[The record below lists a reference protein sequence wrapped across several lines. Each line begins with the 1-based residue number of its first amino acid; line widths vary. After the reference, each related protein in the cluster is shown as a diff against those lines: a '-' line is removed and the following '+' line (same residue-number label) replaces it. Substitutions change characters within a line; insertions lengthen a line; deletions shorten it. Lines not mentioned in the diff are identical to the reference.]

1 MTVSTVI
8 WQERH
13 CECRVGLVT
22 HPPTLKNARRLAILV
37 LLSLPTILS
46 ADHLPDSQLARGK
59 DELILAG
66 IEIYKTPVDTVLRK
80 LGKPTEQRQLSPA
93 TKEVVG
99 ERLYKWKRPDISIEL
114 RTQFSDEPV
123 FKGNLRE
130 TPSSLEVTGTDGSV
144 GHTGRGLKLG
154 DSYTVIQK
162 VYGSRYVKK
171 GRRITIQWATTTTL
185 EIGWNERGIID
196 DIALLGPE

>member
-1 MTVSTVI
+1 M
-8 WQERH
+8 
-13 CECRVGLVT
+13 
-22 HPPTLKNARRLAILV
+22 
-37 LLSLPTILS
+37 
-46 ADHLPDSQLARGK
+46 
-59 DELILAG
+59 ILAG

-162 VYGSRYVKK
+162 VYGSRYMKK